1 MILNM
6 VPQMFIFLSVFLLMV
21 FLLMKIQEEPSGWYN
36 NWLFVNK
43 RYVLKLDLPII
54 NGKSG
59 FSVFRMLLF

>member
-1 MILNM
+1 
-6 VPQMFIFLSVFLLMV
+6 
-21 FLLMKIQEEPSGWYN
+21 MKIQEEPSGWHN